1 MPETDQADTA
11 KDQPLKNDIR
21 LLGRILGDTIRRQ
34 EGAAVYELIET
45 IRQTSIRF
53 RRDDDFQ
60 AKQELEHLLNTLS
73 PEQTRHVVRA
83 FSYFSHLSNIA
94 EDQHHIRRSRS
105 HALAGSQRHEGSL
118 ALAFEK
124 AAAAGVAAESLQDFF
139 LHAQIRPVLTAH
151 PTEISRKSILNCQ
164 QTIATLLEQRGRWHL
179 TPEEL
184 AENQESLERAVL
196 TLWQTRMLR
205 PTKLSVLDEVE
216 NGLSFFRRTFLNQLP
231 RLYRDCERLL
241 ATANDAQLPP
251 FLRIGSWIGGDR
263 DGNPF
268 VTASVLSDTLRL
280 QARTALAFY
289 AGELDQLHDELSMS
303 QLLVAPDAALLGLAS
318 VAGDTSPHRGDE
330 PYRLALA
337 GMQSR
342 LQETMVAFDD
352 DRAELPLPA
361 TGYASS
367 GELLADLDVID
378 RSLRSHGAQAIADG
392 RLKLLRY
399 ALSIFGFQLATLD
412 LRQNSDVHERSVAD
426 LLAGAGIHADY
437 RQLPEQDRIALLC
450 RELANPRPLLSPYLD
465 YCEETRDELAI
476 FAGAYHAKRRYGEAV
491 IENAIISKTDGVSDL
506 LELALLLK
514 ENGLLDAVSG
524 DLRINIVPLFET
536 IKDLQAAART
546 MDALFTLPVYRRL
559 LSSRGDIQE
568 VMLGYSDSNKDGG
581 FLTSGWELYKAEIEL
596 VAVFRKHGVR
606 LRLFHGRGGSI
617 GRGGGPTYQAILA
630 QPGGAVQGRIRLT
643 EQGEVIASKY
653 SHPDVG
659 RRNLEVLAAAT
670 LEATL
675 LAGQQP
681 APDPAFIRVMDVLSE
696 QAFATYRQLVYGTEG
711 FERYFWSST
720 VIPEIANL
728 NIGSRPASRKA
739 STAIEDLRAI
749 PWVFSWAQCRA
760 MLPGWYGFG
769 SAVEAYVRD
778 NPDGLAQLRRMLE
791 HWPFFASM
799 LSNLMMV
806 LAKSDMAIASRYA
819 DLVPE
824 QALGR
829 AVFGRIRDEA
839 EKTRRH
845 VLAITGQQELL
856 DNNALLKRSIQ
867 HRFPYLDPLNHVQV
881 ELLKRYREGAR
892 DEQTTRGIHLSINGI
907 AAGLRNSG

>member
-1 MPETDQADTA
+1 MSDDTPSDA
-11 KDQPLKNDIR
+11 LKDLPLKNDIR

-34 EGAAVYELIET
+34 EGDTVYELIET

-53 RRDDDFQ
+53 RRDDDIL
-60 AKQELEHLLNTLS
+60 AKQELERLLNALS
-73 PEQTRHVVRA
+73 PDQTRHVVRA

-124 AAAAGVAAESLQDFF
+124 ADAAGISPDALRDFF
-139 LHAQIRPVLTAH
+139 QHAQIRPVLTAH

-164 QTIATLLEQRGRWHL
+164 QTIAALLEQRDRQHL

-205 PTKLSVLDEVE
+205 PSKLSVLDEVE
-216 NGLSFFRRTFLNQLP
+216 NGLSFFRRTFLTQLP
-231 RLYRDCERLL
+231 RLYRDCERALP
-241 ATANDAQLPP
+241 TAADNPLPP

-280 QARTALAFY
+280 QARTALTFY
-289 AGELDQLHDELSMS
+289 AGELARLHDELSMS
-303 QLLVAPDAALLGLAS
+303 QLLVTPSMALLALAAHS
-318 VAGDTSPHRGDE
+318 DGASPHHGDE

-342 LQETMVAFDD
+342 LQDTIIGLGADWTETS
-352 DRAELPLPA
+352 LPA
-361 TGYASS
+361 LAYADSVA
-367 GELLADLDVID
+367 LLAELDVID
-378 RSLRSHGAQAIADG
+378 DSLRSHGAQAIADG

-399 ALSIFGFQLATLD
+399 AVSIFGFQLATLD
-412 LRQNSDVHERSVAD
+412 LRQNADVHERTVAD
-426 LLAGAGIHADY
+426 LLSGSGVHADY
-437 RQLPEQDRIALLC
+437 RILPEPERITLLC
-450 RELANPRPLLSPYLD
+450 RELANPRPLLSPYLE
-465 YCEETRDELAI
+465 YGEETRDELAI
-476 FAGAYHAKRRYGEAV
+476 FGMAREAKNRYGEDI

-524 DLRINIVPLFET
+524 SLRINIVPLFET

-546 MDALFTLPVYRRL
+546 MDALFALPVYRRL
-559 LSSRGDIQE
+559 LASRGDIQE

-596 VAVFRKHGVR
+596 VEVFRRHGVR

-681 APDPAFIRVMDVLSE
+681 APDPAFIQIMNTLSE
-696 QAFATYRQLVYGTEG
+696 QALNTYRQLVYGTEG

-769 SAVEAYVRD
+769 SAIDAYLQD
-778 NPDGLAQLRRMLE
+778 NPDGVAQLRTMLGQ
-791 HWPFFASM
+791 WPFFASM

-824 QALGR
+824 QALGQ
-829 AVFGRIRDEA
+829 AVFGRIREEA
-839 EKTRRH
+839 EKTRQH